1 MWWLVVVRSSG
12 ERYWG
17 GGAVPFALLRHV
29 SMACMA
35 CSRVRQ
41 PTTPCGRSPYVLI
54 VYVSGV
60 PTLQVPYSLCHGDF
74 HSSNMFLL
82 PGTVEPSA
90 ICMFDWCVWWRLGG
104 CVGVATFIS
113 V

>member
-1 MWWLVVVRSSG
+1 MCSS
-12 ERYWG
+12 
-17 GGAVPFALLRHV
+17 
-29 SMACMA
+29 CMRA
-35 CSRVRQ
+35 AA
-41 PTTPCGRSPYVLI
+41 
-54 VYVSGV
+54 

-104 CVGVATFIS
+104 CVGVAAFIS